1 MPALRS
7 TLRPALLA
15 GALFAAAAC
24 SDAVPTA
31 PLPVDGL
38 ALQRTS
44 DVSPASGVW
53 GRIVLGETGPG
64 ALYAVYVPR
73 DWNGDVVYY
82 AHGFRDVSEELTLRD
97 QDRFE
102 AFRDALGADGYA
114 VAYSSFAENGFAV
127 KSGILRTHQLRGVV
141 ASIVDGPVDQS
152 FLAGHSL
159 GGAVVV
165 ALAERFPQQYDG
177 ALAMCGMVGGSRLQ
191 TEYVGNVRA
200 LFDAFYPGVLDGS
213 LLDVDGAAFG
223 PAEQMEV
230 IAAVTANPAGM
241 IAIAST
247 LQTPLPF
254 TNVNQLVESLLRT
267 VGFHIRGVDDIVDRT
282 HGQSPFDNAGTIYT
296 VNPAA
301 PPLGLTQ
308 QQLAGLLQL
317 ANATVERTSITP
329 AAANYLANYYQ
340 PTGDL
345 RIPLVTLHNF
355 WDPVV
360 PFLHEPALATI
371 VAAAGASGMLEQ
383 RTAFSYGHCN
393 FTTAEAMGAF
403 EAMVTRAGM

>member
-1 MPALRS
+1 MSALRS
-7 TLRPALLA
+7 TLLAGVLLA
-15 GALFAAAAC
+15 TAAC

-44 DVSPASGVW
+44 DVSPTGGVW
-53 GRIVLGETGPG
+53 ERIVTGETGPG

-82 AHGFRDVSEELTLRD
+82 AHGFRDVSEQLTLRD

-102 AFRDALGADGYA
+102 AFRDALGAEGYA

-127 KSGILRTHQLRGVV
+127 KSGIQRTHQLRGLV
-141 ASIVDGPVDQS
+141 ASVVDGRVDES

-191 TEYVGNVRA
+191 TEYIGNVRA
-200 LFDAFYPGVLDGS
+200 LFDVYYPGVLDGS
-213 LLDVDGAAFG
+213 LLDVDGASFG
-223 PAEQMEV
+223 PAEQLEV
-230 IAAVTANPAGM
+230 IAAVSANPAGM
-241 IAIAST
+241 LAIAST

-254 TNVNQLVESLLRT
+254 TNVNQLVESLVRA
-267 VGFHIRGVDDIVDRT
+267 VGFHVRGVDDIVDRT
-282 HGQSPFDNAGTIYT
+282 HGQSPFDNATTQYT
-296 VNPAA
+296 VNPLA
-301 PPLGLTQ
+301 PPLGLSQ

-329 AAANYLANYYQ
+329 AAANYLDKYYQ

-360 PFLHEPALATI
+360 PYFHEPALARI
-371 VAAAGASGMLEQ
+371 VADAGASGMLEQ
-383 RTAFSYGHCN
+383 RTVYSYGHCD
-393 FTTAEAMGAF
+393 FTTDQAMGAF
-403 EAMVTRAGM
+403 QAMVTRAGM